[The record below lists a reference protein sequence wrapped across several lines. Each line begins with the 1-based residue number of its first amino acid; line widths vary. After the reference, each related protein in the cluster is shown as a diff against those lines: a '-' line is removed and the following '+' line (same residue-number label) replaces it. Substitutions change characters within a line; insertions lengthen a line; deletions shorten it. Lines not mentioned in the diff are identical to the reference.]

1 MNKRVRGY
9 AANPVIIGAVCIA
22 VGVAIGVGGTLY
34 FMSRHQGGLGDGE
47 DIALQSEDAAVT
59 GPVSDAT
66 EIVTEETTESP
77 STEPMT
83 ENLSYIRVTVSGN
96 DYLYK
101 NEPYNLDGFLGI
113 VRANPELPV
122 RISDDHAS
130 LRAYDALIAALRE
143 LGTEY
148 AETNK

>member
-1 MNKRVRGY
+1 MNKRVKGY
-9 AANPVIIGAVCIA
+9 AANPVIIGVVCIA

-34 FMSRHQGGLGDGE
+34 FMSRNQGGLGDGK
-47 DIALQSEDAAVT
+47 DITMESEIAAVT
-59 GPVSDAT
+59 EVISDAT
-66 EIVTEETTESP
+66 EILTEETTEAP
-77 STEPMT
+77 STEPVT
-83 ENLSYIRVTVSGN
+83 ENLSYIKVTVSGN

-113 VRANPELPV
+113 VRANPDLPV

-130 LRAYDALIAALRE
+130 LRAYDALIAALGE
-143 LGTEY
+143 QGTEY